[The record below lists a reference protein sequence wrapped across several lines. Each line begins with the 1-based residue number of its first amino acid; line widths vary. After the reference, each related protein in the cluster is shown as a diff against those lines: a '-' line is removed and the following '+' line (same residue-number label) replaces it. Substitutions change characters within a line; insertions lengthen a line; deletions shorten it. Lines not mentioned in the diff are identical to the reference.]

1 MGVLTLNKIYPDR
14 SNALKMRTRITI
26 TGLFLLAV
34 AAALLNIEQQ
44 SSLAFAA
51 REEDKDVLYVC
62 KEDTTTDVFEF
73 VSGIFAAILFVLSL
87 RAYRNLKIKSILYV
101 SAAFG
106 IFAART
112 IAIEKRTNLRRR
124 NAIRS
129 TVIIVNHVSYGYSAI
144 LYRNRPKTENKA
156 KAFTTRYIIMENT
169 HFMWLLERSSDSISD
184 NNQRSSAGFE
194 INSERRNESL
204 SKPTTGNNNFS

>member
-112 IAIEKRTNLRRR
+112 IAIETRDLIFGGGTPSGLQSSLSIMFLM
-124 NAIRS
+124 AI
-129 TVIIVNHVSYGYSAI
+129 VLFFIAI
-144 LYRNRPKTENKA
+144 LQRQKIKPKPPQPD
-156 KAFTTRYIIMENT
+156 I
-169 HFMWLLERSSDSISD
+169 
-184 NNQRSSAGFE
+184 
-194 INSERRNESL
+194 
-204 SKPTTGNNNFS
+204 